1 MDGLDWLKEKN
12 FTEGKIQNAIA
23 LTKLS
28 AEIGLSLPVL
38 SLAWCLKNNNVST
51 VILGASKTS
60 QLSENLKAIS
70 AQELLTTDVMER
82 IELIM
87 ENKPRKPDY

>member
-38 SLAWCLKNNNVST
+38 SLAWCLKNKNVST
-51 VILGASKTS
+51 VILGASKSS

-87 ENKPRKPDY
+87 GNKPRKPDY

>member
-1 MDGLDWLKEKN
+1 
-12 FTEGKIQNAIA
+12 
-23 LTKLS
+23 
-28 AEIGLSLPVL
+28 
-38 SLAWCLKNNNVST
+38 VST

-87 ENKPRKPDY
+87 GNKPRKPDY

>member
-1 MDGLDWLKEKN
+1 MDGLDWLKDKN
-12 FTEGKIQNAIA
+12 FTEGKIQKAIA